1 MRVVGNCK
9 RTGLL
14 EVGMPWIIKFCPT
27 QRKKSLVQGV
37 SSQIVRF
44 VSAVFLLL
52 GLSLVQP
59 MWGQAG
65 TITLPLALADW
76 SMAYGGQD
84 ASLTSVTYAGQ
95 PSLQWQVSS
104 ALGHSDWVNDT
115 LPLATDEV
123 YTFTVQL
130 AGSGTAALNIWNGE
144 ANVPGAAIQLTSAF
158 QTVSVTTAVLS
169 PNPQFQIL
177 DPDTGTSAVNVYFTK
192 PTVTL
197 VGPASGLGLWQT
209 AYGGQDSTLTS
220 TTYESVPAI
229 EWQVSAALGHSDW
242 IYTYPPFVPGDT
254 YKVSASVAGTGT
266 VGITVWDGNENVSSA
281 PVVLTPNYQ
290 TISETVLALAPNTV
304 VVAPSTPQF
313 QLVDTDTNGTSAVTL
328 YFKDV
333 TFTQVV
339 PAPMPPT
346 GVRAELLWRDN
357 VKVSWSAPA
366 QCSGSGLP
374 TITGYDVYVTA
385 QPFAENYSK
394 PSATVSGCGSGA
406 ATSVSVQ
413 IPGGDGRDRVFYAT
427 VVATSSEGNST
438 PSPQVSTDKLR
449 GDEGK
454 AEAAVQ
460 ELQTYYDSSTGLFNT
475 TGWWNSANAL
485 DSVIDYMKI
494 TGSRTYLSD
503 VSNTFA
509 VAVNEAPPPTP
520 GNFIDTA
527 YDDTQ
532 WWALTWIDAYELTR
546 NPAYLQMAEKIHS
559 YVTGAWQSGTCG
571 GGLIWQTTN
580 AYQNSVT
587 NELFLELSAR
597 LYLETHQATYLQWA
611 QKELAWFNAS
621 GLINSSNL
629 INDGLT
635 TTCQNNGQTTWT
647 YNQGVIL
654 GGLAALYKATHDETY
669 LTEAKQIADAAIG
682 TLVNSNGILME
693 PCSGSC
699 PSQNPDQTQFK
710 GIFIRNLDALYQVTG
725 DQTYREFIDKNASS
739 IWENDRNIY
748 DVIGFDWAGLIT
760 AQDQSFNAS
769 TLSSGLDGL
778 NAAAQVRERERNP
791 G

>member
-1 MRVVGNCK
+1 MRWMIK
-9 RTGLL
+9 LGL
-14 EVGMPWIIKFCPT
+14 
-27 QRKKSLVQGV
+27 RKSLLQGRR
-37 SSQIVRF
+37 SQLVHF
-44 VSAVFLLL
+44 VSAMCLLS
-52 GLSLVQP
+52 GLCLAQS
-59 MWGQAG
+59 MWGQTG
-65 TITLPLALADW
+65 TSTLPLSPADW
-76 SMAYGGQD
+76 SVAYSGQD
-84 ASLTSVTYAGQ
+84 ASLTSVTYGGQ

-115 LPLATDEV
+115 LPLPTDQV

-130 AGSGTAALNIWNGE
+130 AGTGTAALNIWNGE
-144 ANVPGAAIQLTSAF
+144 ANVPGASIQLTSTY

-177 DPDTGTSAVNVYFTK
+177 DPDSTTSAVNVYFTK

-197 VGPASGLGLWQT
+197 VGPASGLSLWQT

-220 TTYESVPAI
+220 TTYNGATPL
-229 EWQVSAALGHSDW
+229 EWQVTSALGHSDW
-242 IYTYPPFVPGDT
+242 IYTYPPFVPGNT
-254 YKVSASVAGTGT
+254 YKVSASVAGTGSA
-266 VGITVWDGNENVSSA
+266 GITVWDGNENVSST
-281 PVVLTPNYQ
+281 PVVLTPNFQ

-304 VVAPSTPQF
+304 VVSPSTPQF
-313 QLVDTDTNGTSAVTL
+313 QLVDPDTNGSSALTL
-328 YFKDV
+328 YFQNV

-346 GVRAELLWRDN
+346 GVSAEVQWRDN
-357 VKVSWSAPA
+357 VKVNWSAPA
-366 QCSGSGLP
+366 SCGGSGLP

-385 QPFAENYSK
+385 QPFAENYSS

-406 ATSVSVQ
+406 ATSATVQ
-413 IPGGDGRDRVFYAT
+413 MPGGRVGGDRVFYAT
-427 VVATSSEGNST
+427 VVATSSEGNS
-438 PSPQVSTDKLR
+438 PASPQVSTVQLS
-449 GDEGK
+449 GVEGE
-454 AEAAVQ
+454 AQAAVQ
-460 ELQTYYDSSTGLFNT
+460 ELQTYYDGSTGLFNT

-485 DSVIDYMKI
+485 DSVIDYMKV

-509 VAVNEAPPPTP
+509 KAVNEAPPPTP

-532 WWALTWIDAYELTR
+532 WWALTWVDAYDLTR
-546 NPAYLQMAEKIHS
+546 NPAYLQMAEKIHL
-559 YVTGAWQSGTCG
+559 YVTGAWQPGTCG
-571 GGLIWQTTN
+571 GGVIWQTTN

-611 QKELAWFNAS
+611 QKELAWFNGS

-635 TTCQNNGQTTWT
+635 NTCQNNGQTTWT

-654 GGLAALYKATHDETY
+654 GGLAALFQATHDQTY
-669 LTEAKQIADAAIG
+669 LTQAQKLANASIS
-682 TLVNSNGILME
+682 TLVNSNGILMD
-693 PCSGSC
+693 PCSGTC
-699 PSQNPDQTQFK
+699 TSQNPDQTQFK
-710 GIFIRNLDALYQVTG
+710 GIFMRNLDALYQVTG
-725 DQTYREFIDKNASS
+725 DQTYLAFLNKNAAS
-739 IWENDRNIY
+739 IWEDDRNVY
-748 DVIGFDWAGLIT
+748 DVFGYDWAGPISAT
-760 AQDQSFNAS
+760 DQSFNAS

-778 NAAAQVRERERNP
+778 NAAAQVQDREHPRGGFGGGPR
-791 G
+791 